1 MDEQSRR
8 PFVFEH
14 KLYKYGYFTTDDI
27 TICQPVIENN
37 QQTYQ
42 WGFSVLQL
50 EITLCLLTLWTF
62 GIYIMWATAHLH
74 LANIG
79 IAYEAPGNF
88 KSTLSLADAI
98 RKDFKEQHDK
108 DVISLTEREL
118 ISFIKTRLKGGRV
131 TVQSP
136 PLIPRQSLWKW
147 IWEWAMAD
155 KAWKIAYAVVSLSMG
170 FYAITSLIWLTMT
183 FSMVAGWGQKTR
195 YLALLLSLV
204 SGGLL
209 PAEYLVVRLLWER
222 SNGFF
227 GDYVNEASQAD

>member
-1 MDEQSRR
+1 M
-8 PFVFEH
+8 
-14 KLYKYGYFTTDDI
+14 
-27 TICQPVIENN
+27 ENN

-62 GIYIMWATAHLH
+62 GTYIMWATAHLR

-79 IAYEAPGNF
+79 LAYKAPGNF

-98 RKDFKEQHDK
+98 RKEIKEQSDK
-108 DVISLTEREL
+108 DVNSLTEREL
-118 ISFIKTRLKGGRV
+118 ASFIKTGLKGGRV
-131 TVQSP
+131 MVQSP
-136 PLIPRQSLWKW
+136 PLIPRQSAGKW
-147 IWEWAMAD
+147 IWKWAMANR
-155 KAWKIAYAVVSLSMG
+155 AWTVAYTVVSLSMV
-170 FYAITSLIWLTMT
+170 FYGITSLIWLTMT

-209 PAEYLVVRLLWER
+209 PAEYFLVRLLWER
-222 SNGFF
+222 FNGFF
-227 GDYVNEASQAD
+227 GDYVDGTSQAG